1 MYLVNS
7 RVITMAGAIH
17 GRAMLH
23 LNEGRIAAVI
33 PNGTPPADTAPSDIL
48 DLSGKTVLPGL
59 INCHM
64 HILLDASPDPDAA
77 VRREPLAYL
86 TLQAARRAREMVR
99 AGITTAR
106 DMGGTEHADIALKR
120 AIAEGTIEG
129 PRLLVSGKC
138 VTMTGGHGWR
148 MGREA
153 DGPVEVR
160 KAAREQI
167 KAGADLIKM
176 MATGGVMTP
185 GVEPGAAQFTFEE
198 LQAGVE
204 EAHKAGRR
212 AASHAQGAI
221 GVKNALRAGID
232 SIEHGIYLD
241 EEAIDL
247 FLKMG
252 AYLVPTLAAPHF
264 ILKGGLAAGIPAY
277 AVEKTKR
284 VAEAHRRSVEM
295 ARRAGVKIA
304 AGNDAGTPLNPHAD
318 LVTELE
324 LMIGVGFT
332 PMEALTSA
340 TRAAADLLGL
350 SDVGTI
356 EVDKRADLIILEQ
369 DPLSD
374 LSALRHV
381 NLVFK
386 EGKQVQ

>member
-1 MYLVNS
+1 MYLVNG
-7 RVITMAGAIH
+7 RVITMTGAIH
-17 GRAMLH
+17 ERAMLH

-33 PNGTPPADTAPSDIL
+33 PNGTPPPGTASTDII
-48 DLSGKTVLPGL
+48 DLQGKTVIPGL
-59 INCHM
+59 INCHV
-64 HILLDASPDPDAA
+64 HLFLDANPDPIAA
-77 VRREPLAYL
+77 IRRDPLAYQ
-86 TLQAARRAREMVR
+86 TLQAARRAGEMLR

-106 DMGGTEHADIALKR
+106 DLGGVEHADIALKR
-120 AIAEGTIEG
+120 AIADGAAQG
-129 PRLLVSGKC
+129 SRLLVSGKC
-138 VTMTGGHGWR
+138 VVMTGGQGWLF
-148 MGREA
+148 GREA
-153 DGPVEVR
+153 DGADEVR
-160 KAAREQI
+160 KATREQL
-167 KAGADLIKM
+167 KAGADVVKL

-185 GVEPGAAQFTFEE
+185 GVEPGAAQFTLEE

-204 EAHKAGRR
+204 EAHKGGRR
-212 AASHAQGAI
+212 TASHAQGATGI
-221 GVKNALRAGID
+221 KNALRAGID

-247 FLKMG
+247 FLKTG

-284 VAEAHRRSVEM
+284 VMETHCRSVEM

-304 AGNDAGTPLNPHAD
+304 AGSDAGTPLNLHAD

-324 LMIGVGFT
+324 LMLGVGFT
-332 PMEALTSA
+332 PMEALNSA
-340 TRAAADLLGL
+340 TRAAADLLAL

-356 EVDKRADLIILEQ
+356 EVDKRADLIVLEQ

-381 NLVFK
+381 NLVLK
-386 EGKQVQ
+386 DGKQVQ